1 MIDCSTEMTGYYDDE
16 VALPSTARTQ
26 MRDHRD
32 ANRKRLRNGLTKA
45 EKAFAKEFPFSRVL
59 RDEDDGAT

>member
-1 MIDCSTEMTGYYDDE
+1 MIDCSKEMKSYFEDE
-16 VALPSTARTQ
+16 VALSSTARTQ

-45 EKAFAKEFPFSRVL
+45 GEP
-59 RDEDDGAT
+59 GP